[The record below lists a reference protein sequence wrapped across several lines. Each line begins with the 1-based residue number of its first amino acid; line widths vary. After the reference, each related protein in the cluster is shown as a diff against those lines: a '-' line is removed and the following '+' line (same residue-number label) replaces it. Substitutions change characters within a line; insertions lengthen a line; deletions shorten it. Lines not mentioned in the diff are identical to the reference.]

1 MVNKLLPLVSVSD
14 FLAWKPGQGA
24 ADARAKALKPLPA
37 APPEGTHP
45 KLLVCHDLQGGYGDD
60 SLLLG
65 GSDPDQFSL
74 CSWHLV
80 DVFVYFSH
88 SLVTI
93 PPPGWTDA
101 AHLHGT
107 QVLGTFITE
116 GGDGTDACQELFR
129 SMESAVEAAKQ
140 LASIAA
146 YFGFEGW
153 LINVENCLGQ
163 EDVPHLLNFVRC
175 GEGCDVCQW

>member
-1 MVNKLLPLVSVSD
+1 MNCRLKVLITLHHRLGRSRRDLPQAFFPRTS
-14 FLAWKPGQGA
+14 FNFNF
-24 ADARAKALKPLPA
+24 
-37 APPEGTHP
+37 
-45 KLLVCHDLQGGYGDD
+45 CN
-60 SLLLG
+60 
-65 GSDPDQFSL
+65 
-74 CSWHLV
+74 
-80 DVFVYFSH
+80 
-88 SLVTI
+88 
-93 PPPGWTDA
+93 
-101 AHLHGT
+101 